1 MNVLEKYNIEF
12 ILKEFPDGEIK
23 PLFEY
28 PKDDDSELNYQLLRY
43 FMSAS
48 VDLFEEILIDI
59 DNALSGLPFD
69 DDGAGAVTF
78 LQIGRTTSYLY
89 PIGDV
94 APLTPIP
101 TQDLKEILLAWIEF
115 VNSNPSI
122 TPRYR

>member
-1 MNVLEKYNIEF
+1 
-12 ILKEFPDGEIK
+12 
-23 PLFEY
+23 
-28 PKDDDSELNYQLLRY
+28 
-43 FMSAS
+43 MSAS
-48 VDLFEEILIDI
+48 VDLFAEILIDI
-59 DNALSGLPFD
+59 NNALSGHPFD
-69 DDGAGAVTF
+69 DDGAGAVPF

-122 TPRYR
+122 TPR